1 MPLIS
6 PAVMVNKQASKPLAG
21 KSGGKASLMHRS
33 DLPPGAAKRYKLRNA
48 AVLIPLLRQADEW
61 HVLFIRRSKN
71 KKDRHSGQ
79 VAFPG
84 GSCDANDNGAIDTA
98 LRETREEVGIR
109 RDKIRVVGV
118 LPDYETT
125 SYFRVTP
132 VVGLLQWPCTMKL
145 QDSEVARAF
154 TIPLDWLLDDSHY
167 QLRERAPVVDI
178 AKESV
183 AKEGVAKES
192 AAKSEESKRPPV
204 VYFDEYDGELLW
216 GASARM
222 TLNFLHALRHGE
234 LLIPGYSYA
243 SAEPGSGT

>member
-1 MPLIS
+1 M
-6 PAVMVNKQASKPLAG
+6 
-21 KSGGKASLMHRS
+21 
-33 DLPPGAAKRYKLRNA
+33 
-48 AVLIPLLRQADEW
+48 LIPLLRQADEW

-71 KKDRHSGQ
+71 EKDRHSGQ

-84 GSCDANDNGAIDTA
+84 GSCDPSDNGAIDTA

-118 LPDYETT
+118 LPDYETI

-167 QLRERAPVVDI
+167 
-178 AKESV
+178 
-183 AKEGVAKES
+183 
-192 AAKSEESKRPPV
+192 
-204 VYFDEYDGELLW
+204 
-216 GASARM
+216 
-222 TLNFLHALRHGE
+222 
-234 LLIPGYSYA
+234 
-243 SAEPGSGT
+243 

>member
-1 MPLIS
+1 M
-6 PAVMVNKQASKPLAG
+6 
-21 KSGGKASLMHRS
+21 SGSRANLHRS
-33 DLPPGAAKRYKLRNA
+33 DLPAGAAKRYKLRNA

-71 KKDRHSGQ
+71 EKDRHSGQ

-84 GSCDANDNGAIDTA
+84 GSCDPSDNGAIDTA

-118 LPDYETT
+118 LPDYETI

-167 QLRERAPVVDI
+167 QLRERTA
-178 AKESV
+178 AT
-183 AKEGVAKES
+183 GNN
-192 AAKSEESKRPPV
+192 AAKTAVANSESINITESKRPPV

-216 GASARM
+216 GASARI
-222 TLNFLHALRHGE
+222 TLNFLHALRHGD

-243 SAEPGSGT
+243 SSEFNPSD